1 MSDIVDQQYLLN
13 DQYKDASHLNARIEL
28 HQRFSTNPQDWQRW
42 LFEHF
47 NLAAGSR
54 VLELG
59 CGPGDLWS
67 KNLDRIPEDCQIVL
81 SDFSDG
87 MLQTARKNLANSGK
101 DFNFQVIDAQSIPYE
116 DGYFD
121 CVIANHM
128 LYHVPN
134 PIQAIAEVRRVLRST
149 GRFYTSTNGE
159 THLQEID
166 QLSKQAGL
174 DDSALT
180 PLAFTLENAPQ
191 QLSTH
196 FSQIQLHLLENALA
210 VTEAEPLVA
219 FTLSCANP
227 ASVNKEKIQALRTLI
242 EQMLAKDG
250 VISITKASGLFEAWG
265 QKVAIS

>member
-1 MSDIVDQQYLLN
+1 MENNANQHYLLKN
-13 DQYKDASHLNARIEL
+13 QYKDASHLNARIAL
-28 HQRFSTNPQDWQRW
+28 HERFSTNPQDWHGW
-42 LFEHF
+42 IFEHL
-47 NLAAGSR
+47 NLTPGSR
-54 VLELG
+54 ILELG
-59 CGPGDLWS
+59 CGPGDLWA
-67 KNLDRIPEDCQIVL
+67 KNLEQLPEDCQIVL

-87 MLQTARKNLANSGK
+87 MLQTTRNKLNDSAKSFR
-101 DFNFQVIDAQSIPYE
+101 FQVIDAQSIPYE
-116 DGYFD
+116 DDYFD

-134 PIQAIAEVRRVLRST
+134 RIRAITEVRRVLRST
-149 GRFYTSTNGE
+149 GRFYASTNGKA
-159 THLQEID
+159 HLQEID

-180 PLAFTLENAPQ
+180 PLTFTLENAPQ

-219 FTLSCANP
+219 FTLSSANP
-227 ASVNKEKIQALRTLI
+227 DKITEQNIQTLRDLI
-242 EQMLAKDG
+242 EQGLAQAG
-250 VISITKASGLFEAWG
+250 VIHVTKATGLFEAWG